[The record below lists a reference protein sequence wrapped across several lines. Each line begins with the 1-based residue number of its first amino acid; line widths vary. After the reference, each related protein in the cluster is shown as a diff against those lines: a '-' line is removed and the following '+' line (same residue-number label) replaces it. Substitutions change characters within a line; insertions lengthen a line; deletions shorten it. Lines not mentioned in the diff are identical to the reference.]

1 MMKKTLIRPE
11 MLTWHKNYKTNNRLE
26 QRCQEG
32 RASLQRLWTLA
43 TEKLEWNLIH
53 VSLCNIWKGYLV
65 KKCKHFLLVLPKLP
79 TKILHQFISFILSWK
94 RSRFYHLK
102 NFSLFYKE
110 NKNLFLIVLVTI
122 YIYSPFFLLCHCS
135 YIRLFRKVADS
146 GLYSQMISLCS
157 KLLYVIF
164 RANIFYPL
172 FFLFCLVFIE
182 KMLYY

>member
-11 MLTWHKNYKTNNRLE
+11 MSTWHKNYKTNNRLE
-26 QRCQEG
+26 QRCQEE
-32 RASLQRLWTLA
+32 RFSLQRLWTLA

-65 KKCKHFLLVLPKLP
+65 KKCKHFLLVFPKLP
-79 TKILHQFISFILSWK
+79 AKILHQFISFILSWK

-122 YIYSPFFLLCHCS
+122 YIYSPFFLLCYCS

-146 GLYSQMISLCS
+146 GLYSQIISLLAAS
-157 KLLYVIF
+157 FYMSFFQQIF
-164 RANIFYPL
+164 FTL
-172 FFLFCLVFIE
+172 FSSCFVWYL
-182 KMLYY
+182 